1 METAVDI
8 FTGFLDS
15 GKTSLI
21 IDAVE
26 HSDFDEYRQ
35 TVLILCEEGEE
46 AFDPALL
53 KKANIIPL
61 VLEEEEQ
68 FNKDVLMGIWLQ
80 FSSGSCTD

>member
-35 TVLILCEEGEE
+35 TVLILCERRRRSVRFGASEKGKYHSACVEEE
-46 AFDPALL
+46 AT
-53 KKANIIPL
+53 
-61 VLEEEEQ
+61 V
-68 FNKDVLMGIWLQ
+68 
-80 FSSGSCTD
+80 